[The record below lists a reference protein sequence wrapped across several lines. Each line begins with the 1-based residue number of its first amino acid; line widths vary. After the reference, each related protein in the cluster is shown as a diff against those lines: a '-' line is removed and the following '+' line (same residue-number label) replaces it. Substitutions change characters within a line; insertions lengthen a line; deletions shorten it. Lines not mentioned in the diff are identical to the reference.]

1 MRHYLLDPL
10 REIAPPGGERIRIPI
25 YPSLTLLPSR
35 REIGRER
42 RRIARAHGRRR
53 ARPVS
58 LGEAHRAL
66 TPIMMDV
73 EERVLEGIRYAYDSP
88 IWGRFEAM
96 VYTDRP
102 LTDDD
107 ERALSRTLRGDRV

>member
-1 MRHYLLDPL
+1 MKHYLLDPL
-10 REIAPPGGERIRIPI
+10 REIDPPGGDRLRFPV

-42 RRIARAHGRRR
+42 RRIARANGRRR

-58 LGEAHRAL
+58 WSEVSRAL

-73 EERVLEGIRYAYDSP
+73 EERVLNGIRYAYQCP
-88 IWGRFEAM
+88 WGRFEAM

-102 LTDDD
+102 LTADD
-107 ERALSRTLRGDRV
+107 ERALSRTLRGDRA

>member
-58 LGEAHRAL
+58 WSEVSRAM
-66 TPIMMDV
+66 TPIVMDV
-73 EERVLEGIRYAYDSP
+73 EERVLKGIRYAYQGP
-88 IWGRFEAM
+88 RGRFEAM

-102 LTDDD
+102 LTADD
-107 ERALSRTLRGDRV
+107 ERALAGTLRRDRV

>member
-35 REIGRER
+35 REISRER
-42 RRIARAHGRRR
+42 RRLARAKGRRR

-58 LGEAHRAL
+58 WSEVSRAM
-66 TPIMMDV
+66 TRIVMDV
-73 EERVLEGIRYAYDSP
+73 EERVLKGIRYAYQGP
-88 IWGRFEAM
+88 WGRFEAM

-102 LTDDD
+102 LTADD